1 MPIIPTFLY
10 TIEYEGA
17 NSSAA
22 PHQPESPPSAI
33 EDPPFSP
40 MSSYFD
46 TSTMMTLGSPRTMEL
61 QTGTSTRHPQHPP
74 MSSPSP
80 NGCPQGEEFL
90 TQENMRVGLLFA
102 SKALVQLL
110 VNPSVGLLTNRYVCN
125 LLRSS
130 QVAKIC
136 SHIMMGSGERIA
148 RRRVQA
154 PQ

>member
-1 MPIIPTFLY
+1 
-10 TIEYEGA
+10 
-17 NSSAA
+17 
-22 PHQPESPPSAI
+22 
-33 EDPPFSP
+33 

-46 TSTMMTLGSPRTMEL
+46 IGTITTLDSHSTVEL
-61 QTGTSTRHPQHPP
+61 QKGTGARHSQHPP
-74 MSSPSP
+74 MSSPPP

-125 LLRSS
+125 LLLAS

-136 SHIMMGSGERIA
+136 SYIMMGSGERIA
-148 RRRVQA
+148 KRRVQA
-154 PQ
+154 PQYE